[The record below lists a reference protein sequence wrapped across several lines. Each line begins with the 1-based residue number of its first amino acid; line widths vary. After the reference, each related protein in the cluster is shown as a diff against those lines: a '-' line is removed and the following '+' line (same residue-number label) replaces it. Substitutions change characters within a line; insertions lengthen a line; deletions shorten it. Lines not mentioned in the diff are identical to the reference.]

1 MSDSP
6 DNGSNRMPSH
16 EPEVNKAPVRKK
28 MGLGRG
34 LDALLGESIGA
45 TGHSAMEIGQGIGAE
60 EIAINSAAAAN
71 ASARREGVSLIAVAD
86 IHPNPNQPRRHF
98 AEAALDE
105 LAKSIARH
113 GVIQP
118 VVLRPYDGK
127 YQIVAGERRWRAAQR
142 AQIHQIP
149 ALVRVLTD
157 AETLEIALIEN
168 IQRQDLNPIEEA
180 EAYKRLSDE
189 FGHSQAA
196 LANIVE
202 KSRSHVANMMR
213 LLELPVLLRDM
224 VIEGQLQMGHAR
236 ALLSSDDAVQLA
248 AIVVKQG
255 LSVRATEELVRR
267 AKKGDSST
275 RPPRALAKGSET
287 NADIKAVESY
297 LGDLLGLKVRIHQG
311 GSASAGT
318 VSFDYASLDQLD
330 MLCQRLTGEKF

>member
-1 MSDSP
+1 MNDLP
-6 DNGSNRMPSH
+6 ENGPSH
-16 EPEVNKAPVRKK
+16 EPEVSKIPARKK

-60 EIAINSAAAAN
+60 EIAINTAAVAK
-71 ASARREGVSLIAVAD
+71 REGVSLVAVAD

-98 AEAALDE
+98 AEAALEE
-105 LAKSIARH
+105 LAKSIVRH

-118 VVLRPYDGK
+118 IVLRPYEGK

-149 ALVRVLTD
+149 ALVRSLTD

-255 LSVRATEELVRR
+255 LSVRATEDLVRR
-267 AKKGDSST
+267 AKKGAPS
-275 RPPRALAKGSET
+275 PRASRVASAEA

-297 LGDLLGLKVRIHQG
+297 LGDLLGLKVRIQQG

>member
-1 MSDSP
+1 MNDVP
-6 DNGSNRMPSH
+6 ENGPSH
-16 EPEVNKAPVRKK
+16 EPEVNKAPARKK

-34 LDALLGESIGA
+34 LDALLGESIGG
-45 TGHSAMEIGQGIGAE
+45 TGHTAMEIGQGD
-60 EIAINSAAAAN
+60 SAGQAAQL
-71 ASARREGVSLIAVAD
+71 SKRDGVSMIAVAE
-86 IHPNPNQPRRHF
+86 INPNPNQPRRHF

-118 VVLRPYDGK
+118 IVVRPYEGK

-142 AQIHQIP
+142 AQIHQLP
-149 ALVRVLTD
+149 ALVRSLTD
-157 AETLEIALIEN
+157 AETMEIALIEN

-180 EAYKRLSDE
+180 EAYKRLTDE

-196 LANIVE
+196 LASIVE

-248 AIVVKQG
+248 AVVVKQG
-255 LSVRATEELVRR
+255 LSVRATEDLVRR
-267 AKKGDSST
+267 SKNDGKAEAA
-275 RPPRALAKGSET
+275 PRKAKGESQN
-287 NADIKAVESY
+287 NADIKAVETY
-297 LGDLLGLKVRIHQG
+297 LGDLLGLKVRIQQG
-311 GSASAGT
+311 ASASKGT

>member
-1 MSDSP
+1 MTPADTDTP
-6 DNGSNRMPSH
+6 RHDPVTDK
-16 EPEVNKAPVRKK
+16 PEDKLPVRKK

-34 LDALLGESIGA
+34 LDALLGEAIRD
-45 TGHSAMEIGQGIGAE
+45 TGSQGISPPDSKAKALADG
-60 EIAINSAAAAN
+60 IAI
-71 ASARREGVSLIAVAD
+71 ITVAD
-86 IHPNPNQPRRHF
+86 IHPNPAQPRRHF
-98 AEAALDE
+98 AEDALVE
-105 LAKSIARH
+105 LAHSIKRH

-118 VVLRPYDGK
+118 IVVRPHDNG

-149 ALVRVLTD
+149 AIVRNFND

-196 LANIVE
+196 LAEIVE

-213 LLELPVLLRDM
+213 LLELPVLIRDL
-224 VIEGQLQMGHAR
+224 VIEGALQMGHAR
-236 ALLSSDDAVQLA
+236 ALLTSDDAVRLA

-255 LSVRATEELVRR
+255 LSVRATEELVRKNKPQSIR
-267 AKKGDSST
+267 QSQRGVSE
-275 RPPRALAKGSET
+275 GSN
-287 NADIKAVESY
+287 NADIRAVETH
-297 LGDLLGLKVRIHQG
+297 LGDLLGLKVKINQKTNTG
-311 GSASAGT
+311 AGAVT
-318 VSFDYASLDQLD
+318 FEYGSLDQLD